1 MANYAYGGGYQT
13 TSYGAQGGAEGGGFM
28 GGSQQG
34 SQDSPGGNKTYG
46 KETLRPVTI
55 RQIIDAQQPHP
66 DAEFKIDGAEVTQ
79 LTFIGQINQIS
90 SQATNTT
97 YKLDDGTGLI
107 DVKQWVDSDANP
119 DAAKNLPKEG
129 EYLRVWG
136 RLKAF
141 NNKRHVAAH
150 MIRPIKDFNETS
162 YHLLEAT
169 AVHLYF
175 VRGPPETIGGNGAV
189 KSEGGGLFV
198 DQNGGGAG
206 TTGSS
211 KALAL
216 LKVSTTAK
224 KVFEFLK
231 NAPQNNEGLHVHQIA
246 QGLQLPAAEI
256 FKAGDELLAD
266 GFVYTTVDDET
277 WAVLDF

>member
-1 MANYAYGGGYQT
+1 MANYGYGGQTT

-66 DAEFKIDGAEVTQ
+66 DADFKIDNAEITQ

-97 YKLDDGTGLI
+97 FKLDDGTGLI
-107 DVKQWVDSDANP
+107 EVKQWVDTDADP
-119 DAAKNLPKEG
+119 EAAKDLPKEG

-141 NNKRHVAAH
+141 NNKRHVGAH
-150 MIRPIKDFNETS
+150 MIRPVKDFNEIG

-175 VRGPPETIGGNGAV
+175 TRGPLDANGAGGAV
-189 KSEGGGLFV
+189 KSEEGGLFV
-198 DQNGGGAG
+198 DQNGGGG
-206 TTGSS
+206 LTTGQS
-211 KALAL
+211 KALS
-216 LKVSTTAK
+216 LKVSPTAK
-224 KVFEFLK
+224 KVYEFLK
-231 NAPQNNEGLHVHQIA
+231 NSPQNNEGLHVQNIA
-246 QGLQLPAAEI
+246 HEMGIPANLI
-256 FKAGDELLAD
+256 FKAGDELLAE
-266 GFVYTTVDDET
+266 GAIYTTVDDET
-277 WAVLDF
+277 WAVLEY

>member
-1 MANYAYGGGYQT
+1 MANYGYNGGYQT
-13 TSYGAQGGAEGGGFM
+13 TTYGAQGGAEGGGFM

-66 DAEFKIDGAEVTQ
+66 DADFKIDGAEVTQ
-79 LTFIGQINQIS
+79 LTFIGQINQLS

-107 DVKQWVDSDANP
+107 EVKQWVDSDADP
-119 DAAKNLPKEG
+119 DAANNLPKEG

-150 MIRPIKDFNETS
+150 MLRPVKDFNEVS

-175 VRGPPETIGGNGAV
+175 VRGPPETIGANGAV

-198 DQNGGGAG
+198 DQNGGGAA

-211 KALAL
+211 RALSLRISPTAR
-216 LKVSTTAK
+216 KVY
-224 KVFEFLK
+224 EFLK
-231 NAPQNNEGLHVHQIA
+231 NSPQNNEGLHVHNIA
-246 QGLQLPAAEI
+246 QGLQLPASEI
-256 FKAGDELLAD
+256 FKAGDELLAE
-266 GFVYTTVDDET
+266 GAIYTTIDDET
-277 WAVLDF
+277 WAMLEM